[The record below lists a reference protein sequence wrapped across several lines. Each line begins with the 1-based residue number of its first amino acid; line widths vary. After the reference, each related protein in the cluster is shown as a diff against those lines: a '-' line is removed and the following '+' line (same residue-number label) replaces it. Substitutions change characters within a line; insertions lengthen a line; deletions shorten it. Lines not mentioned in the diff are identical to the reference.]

1 MYRYL
6 ERYVEVWSGIPAT
19 EQQQLA
25 KWVLAANKAWGM
37 KSTAPLPHYLERQL
51 SQVAPPDEAKVN
63 TCAQKLGVLHR
74 LRKEASPKPTT
85 NQRRPYNFK
94 RDGRLERGTKVWH
107 KLHGSG
113 KVTYTG
119 IESLGEVI
127 EIAFD
132 RGRTAKFITE
142 EATLEMLE

>member
-1 MYRYL
+1 MA
-6 ERYVEVWSGIPAT
+6 AT

-25 KWVLAANKAWGM
+25 EWVLAANKAWGM
-37 KSTAPLPHYLERQL
+37 KSTSPLPRYLERQL
-51 SQVAPPDEAKVN
+51 SQVVAPDEAKVN

-74 LRKEASPKPTT
+74 LGKEASPKPAT
-85 NQRRPYNFK
+85 NQRRSYNFK
-94 RDGRLERGTKVWH
+94 RDGRLQRGTQVWH

-119 IESLGEVI
+119 VEKVGEVI

-132 RGRTAKFITE
+132 KGRTAKFV
-142 EATLEMLE
+142 AEMAGLDILI